1 LDDKNK
7 EIKFMNQE
15 QNNKKKLLIEEII
28 EYILKYLKTPEI
40 LKMMKLNKKMYK
52 CCQSN
57 SLWKTIFENSKFKD
71 SNKIEEIYNLKSI
84 QYKEVYQNS
93 VFQFKEIQKLFNS
106 GSLSP
111 TKSIKIL
118 IELNYIQNDPHDIA
132 LFLKYEKGKK
142 KF

>member
-7 EIKFMNQE
+7 EMKLINQE

-52 CCQSN
+52 FCQSN